1 MLLIIALSTFV
12 CISLVMMGAYWLL
25 ARPQSAATQRLKKLG
40 EKSAGPVS
48 VSLSMGDE
56 GGVADFAERL
66 ASPLNRLVP
75 ASAAEV
81 RKLQKQV
88 MQAGFRSKEAPF
100 VFLAILLTTMVGFRF
115 VVPLVDDGLGCV
127 LYSPYLWDQVD

>member
-1 MLLIIALSTFV
+1 MLLLIALSTFV

-40 EKSAGPVS
+40 EKSAGPAS

-75 ASAAEV
+75 ASAAVV
-81 RKLQKQV
+81 RKLQKRV
-88 MQAGFRSKEAPF
+88 MQAGFFGKAGPVFFSGVAF
-100 VFLAILLTTMVGFRF
+100 VT
-115 VVPLVDDGLGCV
+115 
-127 LYSPYLWDQVD
+127 